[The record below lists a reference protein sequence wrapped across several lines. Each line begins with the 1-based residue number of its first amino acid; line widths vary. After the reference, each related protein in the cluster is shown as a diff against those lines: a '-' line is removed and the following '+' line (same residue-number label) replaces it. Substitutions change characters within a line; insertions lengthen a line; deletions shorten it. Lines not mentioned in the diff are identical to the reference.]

1 VWADEC
7 LRRVLADDL
16 VDSYRTVLDVGSGD
30 GEHAAAFRAAGK
42 QVTQTDLRTDG
53 DYLLTDY
60 PAHDLVWCSHVLE
73 HQPNVGLFLAKLA
86 KECTEGG
93 LLAITVP
100 PRKPQIVGGHVSLW
114 NAGLLI
120 YRLALTGLD
129 CRHIAI
135 KSYGYNISA
144 ILRKRAAELPRLVWD
159 GGDIDRLAGLLP
171 VFCAE
176 GFDGDITQWN
186 W

>member
-1 VWADEC
+1 MWADEC

-73 HQPNVGLFLAKLA
+73 HALNPHDFLLKLA
-86 KECTEGG
+86 LDCKDGG
-93 LLAITVP
+93 VLAITVP
-100 PRKPQIVGGHVSLW
+100 PLKPQIVGGHVNLF
-114 NAGLLI
+114 NAGLLL
-120 YRLALTGLD
+120 YRMALAGID
-129 CRHIAI
+129 CKEAAV
-135 KSYGYNISA
+135 KTYDYNCSVIV
-144 ILRKRAAELPRLVWD
+144 RKRSFFMPKLAYDSGDVTALAPYLPSCLTE
-159 GGDIDRLAGLLP
+159 GATGDIAS
-171 VFCAE
+171 
-176 GFDGDITQWN
+176 WN